1 MTIIDSLYKECNEPV
16 EMWSSDVVPPLQADK
31 AYGCYRILQ
40 WDDIKRDY
48 VEWIITFSAYD
59 TLLRYFRAKC
69 FEQVLL
75 DCDDIDK
82 QVKEFES
89 GLLYGN
95 YSV

>member
-1 MTIIDSLYKECNEPV
+1 MKIIDSLYKECNEPV
-16 EMWSSDVVPPLQADK
+16 EMWSGDVVPPLQADK

-48 VEWIITFSAYD
+48 VEWISTFSAYD
-59 TLLRYFRAKC
+59 SLLRYFRAKC

-82 QVKEFES
+82 QVHDFVT
-89 GLLYGN
+89 LLDRGELT
-95 YSV
+95 V